1 MSQDMVIEIN
11 KGDMISSPTTNYLVE
26 KYLGCGSYGLVVQCR
41 NVSTNELVALKMC
54 RSSAYNQFAVEEEA
68 ILQTMKQLQSD
79 NFNIVRLNESFSYK
93 GNSCLV
99 FECLDMEL
107 HKFMTNSPG
116 QHLELKQIR
125 PILQQLATSLDFLQN
140 TGIVH
145 TDLKPQ
151 NIMMVDHVGKP
162 LKVKVIDFGLASNS
176 PEEQIGNVLQTLYYR
191 SPEIVQKAPFNE
203 AIDIWSLG
211 CIAAEL
217 FIGQI
222 LFPSLDENDLMNKIW
237 LTIGK
242 PEGDFNPCFWPK
254 QWMESRFMA
263 TPRLWGE
270 DYIAEACDLKCF
282 VDLLREMLMMN
293 PLERIT
299 PRQILQH
306 PFITMS
312 HFEGRFNNSSYVN
325 SCKDLM
331 NICKDQ
337 TSENG
342 GSRDQTIQRTS
353 QGSHAVMRHEK
364 IAFLQTSAI
373 ARPKK
378 RKLTEECGNRPGGSK
393 AKRRRTGSPRGEE
406 RLEGLGQRQQVR
418 SCPSNS
424 TKVHSLK
431 RKRDKEEVPELEETC
446 PAKKRRKVAR

>member
-1 MSQDMVIEIN
+1 
-11 KGDMISSPTTNYLVE
+11 
-26 KYLGCGSYGLVVQCR
+26 
-41 NVSTNELVALKMC
+41 
-54 RSSAYNQFAVEEEA
+54 
-68 ILQTMKQLQSD
+68 
-79 NFNIVRLNESFSYK
+79 
-93 GNSCLV
+93 
-99 FECLDMEL
+99 
-107 HKFMTNSPG
+107 
-116 QHLELKQIR
+116 
-125 PILQQLATSLDFLQN
+125 
-140 TGIVH
+140 
-145 TDLKPQ
+145 
-151 NIMMVDHVGKP
+151 MMVDHVSKP

-176 PEEQIGNVLQTLYYR
+176 PEEQIGSVLQTLYYR
-191 SPEIVQKAPFNE
+191 SPEIVQKVPFNG

-282 VDLLREMLMMN
+282 VDLLEEMLMMN

-342 GSRDQTIQRTS
+342 GSGDQTIQQTS
-353 QGSHAVMRHEK
+353 QNKDSSSSPAEDGSHAVMRHEK
-364 IAFLQTSAI
+364 IASTI
-373 ARPKK
+373 ARAKK

-406 RLEGLGQRQQVR
+406 RLEGLVRGNKSEAAPQTQQKFI
-418 SCPSNS
+418 P
-424 TKVHSLK
+424 
-431 RKRDKEEVPELEETC
+431 
-446 PAKKRRKVAR
+446 

>member
-1 MSQDMVIEIN
+1 
-11 KGDMISSPTTNYLVE
+11 
-26 KYLGCGSYGLVVQCR
+26 
-41 NVSTNELVALKMC
+41 
-54 RSSAYNQFAVEEEA
+54 
-68 ILQTMKQLQSD
+68 
-79 NFNIVRLNESFSYK
+79 
-93 GNSCLV
+93 
-99 FECLDMEL
+99 
-107 HKFMTNSPG
+107 
-116 QHLELKQIR
+116 
-125 PILQQLATSLDFLQN
+125 
-140 TGIVH
+140 
-145 TDLKPQ
+145 
-151 NIMMVDHVGKP
+151 MVDHVGKP

-176 PEEQIGNVLQTLYYR
+176 PEEQIGSVLQTLYYR
-191 SPEIVQKAPFNE
+191 SPEIVQKEPFNG

-222 LFPSLDENDLMNKIW
+222 LFPSLDENDLINKIW

-254 QWMESRFMA
+254 HWMESRFMA

-282 VDLLREMLMMN
+282 ADLLKEMLMTN
-293 PLERIT
+293 PFERIT

-312 HFEGRFNNSSYVN
+312 HFEGQFNNSSYVN

-337 TSENG
+337 SSENG
-342 GSRDQTIQRTS
+342 GRGDQTIPRTS
-353 QGSHAVMRHEK
+353 QKKDSSSSPAEEGSHAVMKHEM
-364 IAFLQTSAI
+364 IASLQTSTI
-373 ARPKK
+373 TRPKK
-378 RKLTEECGNRPGGSK
+378 RKMTEECGNRPGGSE
-393 AKRRRTGSPRGEE
+393 AKRRRTSSPSGDE
-406 RLEGLGQRQQVR
+406 RLEGLCQRQQDR

-424 TKVHSLK
+424 IKVNSLK

-446 PAKKRRKVAR
+446 PAKKRRKIAR